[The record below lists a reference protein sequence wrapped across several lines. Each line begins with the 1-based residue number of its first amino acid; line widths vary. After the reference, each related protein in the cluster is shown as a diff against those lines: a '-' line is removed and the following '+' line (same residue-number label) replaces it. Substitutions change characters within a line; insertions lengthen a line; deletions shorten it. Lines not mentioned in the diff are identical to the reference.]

1 MSKERIEL
9 LVIDPQVDFCDP
21 HKGTLYVPGAE
32 DDMQRLAKM
41 LRRLKNKIDDIHV
54 TLDSHHL
61 IHIAHPI
68 FWKDANGKHPPVFT
82 RISRDEVEQGVWT
95 PTVPGL
101 YRRALEYVRKLE
113 ENGRYELT
121 IWPPHCLIGSPGHTV
136 HPELFDALKEWEAR
150 FAFVDYVTKGS
161 NILTEHYSAVQADVP
176 DPADASTQINA
187 RLIQTLEN
195 ADVIAIAGEARTHC
209 LANTVRDIANNFGD
223 DAFVSKLVLL
233 TDASSDIPGFETHAE
248 DFMREMSGRGM
259 KLSTTTE
266 FLN

>member
-1 MSKERIEL
+1 MSKRIEL
-9 LVIDPQVDFCDP
+9 LIIDPQVDFCDP
-21 HKGTLYVPGAE
+21 KRGALYVPGAE
-32 DDMQRLAKM
+32 HDMARLAKM
-41 LRRLKNKIDDIHV
+41 VRRLKDKLDDIHV
-54 TLDSHHL
+54 TLDSHHF

-68 FWKDANGKHPPVFT
+68 FWRDSRGEHPAPFT
-82 RISRDEVEQGVWT
+82 RITRTDVEDGVWT

-101 YRRALEYVRKLE
+101 YRRALDYVCKLE
-113 ENGRYELT
+113 QNGRYELT

-136 HPELFDALKEWEAR
+136 YPELFAALTEWESR

-176 DPADASTQINA
+176 DAADPSTQINT

-195 ADVIAIAGEARTHC
+195 ADLIVIAGEARTHC

-223 DAFVSKLVLL
+223 DSYISKLVLL

-248 DFMREMSGRGM
+248 NFMNEMTSRGM
-259 KLSTTTE
+259 QLSTTTE
-266 FLN
+266 FLA